1 MTCCFAG
8 DFSDWHSH
16 RKVRRTSIPS
26 SLSLFLNERSHT
38 MRKTRIDTLFKRK
51 LIGALTIGAIAATL
65 APAGA
70 GADATPARPES
81 SQELPGDPRADIEQE
96 FARLDADGSGAISL
110 AEFERGGGKS
120 EAFKQS
126 DANRDGRLTRDE
138 FAQASSRS
146 DWMKV
151 GEFVDD
157 TWITTKIKAML
168 LKDAPGDS
176 LDVKVETEDGV
187 VQLSGFVDSGLQASR
202 AAEIASSV
210 KGVKRVINDLVVRK
224 S

>member
-1 MTCCFAG
+1 
-8 DFSDWHSH
+8 
-16 RKVRRTSIPS
+16 
-26 SLSLFLNERSHT
+26 

-51 LIGALTIGAIAATL
+51 LIGAVTIGAIAVTL
-65 APAGA
+65 APAA
-70 GADATPARPES
+70 AVADATPARPES
-81 SQELPGDPRADIEQE
+81 SQELPGDPRAGIEQE

-168 LKDAPGDS
+168 LKDAPADS

-187 VQLSGFVDSGLQASR
+187 VQLSGFVDSGLQAAR
-202 AAEIASSV
+202 AVEIASSV
-210 KGVKRVINDLVVRK
+210 TGVKRVINDLVVRK